1 MVNPSA
7 GSELERGRARYAQRG
22 WRDAYAALSAA
33 DRVGPLGAE
42 DLWRLAMAALLIG
55 REDDFA
61 AALDRAHRAH
71 LEAGDA
77 ARAARCAF
85 WIGFRLAGRG
95 DVGQA
100 TGWFARA
107 RRLLEREPGEC
118 VEHGYL
124 LLPLVHQHFASRN
137 YEAARTAAVD
147 AARIADRF
155 GDAEL
160 HALAVHF
167 QGRALLEQAHVDD
180 GLTLLDEAMVA
191 VTRGELSP
199 TVTGLIYCSMIGACR
214 RIHALGRAHE
224 WTVALK
230 QWCDQQPD
238 MIAYTGLCL
247 VYRAEIMHLRG
258 AWDEAIEE
266 ARRAGERSS
275 LSDDR
280 QSLGHAHYQQG
291 EVQRLTG
298 NFAAAEDAYREAS
311 RCGREPQPG
320 YSLLRLAQGNID
332 AAVAGIRRVLGE
344 TKDVLHRTR
353 LLPAHI
359 EISLAAGDV
368 EEAKRA
374 CRDLDDA
381 VRGCDASVHGTIVAH
396 ACGAVDLAVGDAA
409 AALVSL
415 RRALNGWQELD
426 APYETARVRVLLA
439 HACDELGD
447 HDAAALELETA
458 RAAFERLGARPD
470 LDRLERLR
478 TTTGATPRTPGPPH
492 DSHGLTARELEVLSL
507 VATGRTNRAIATE
520 LFISEKTV
528 ARHVSNIF
536 AKLAVTSR
544 AAATAYAYE
553 HNLLRADGTA
563 QRPPAPDSA

>member
-7 GSELERGRARYAQRG
+7 GSELERGLAHYAQRG

-33 DRVGPLGAE
+33 DHASPLGAE
-42 DLWRLAMAALLIG
+42 DLWRIATAALLIG
-55 REDDFA
+55 REDDFVTYV
-61 AALDRAHRAH
+61 DRAHRAH
-71 LEAGDA
+71 LDAGDA

-85 WIGFRLAGRG
+85 WIGFHLAIRG

-107 RRLLEREPGEC
+107 RRLLEGEPEC

-137 YEAARTAAVD
+137 YEAARTTAVD
-147 AARIADRF
+147 ATRVADRF
-155 GDAEL
+155 GDSEL
-160 HALAVHF
+160 HALALHF
-167 QGRALLEQAHVDD
+167 QGRALLEQTHVND

-199 TVTGLIYCSMIGACR
+199 TATGFIYCSMIGACR

-224 WTVALK
+224 WTIALK

-238 MIAYTGLCL
+238 MVAYTGQCL

-258 AWDEAIEE
+258 AWDDAIEE
-266 ARRAGERSS
+266 ARRACERSS
-275 LSDDR
+275 LSENR

-291 EVQRLTG
+291 EVQRLVG

-320 YSLLRLAQGNID
+320 YSLLRLAQGNIE

-344 TKDVLHRTR
+344 TQDVLHRTR
-353 LLPAHI
+353 LLPANI
-359 EISLAAGDV
+359 EILLAAGDV
-368 EEAKRA
+368 EEARRA
-374 CRDLDDA
+374 CRDLHAA

-409 AALVSL
+409 GALVSL

-439 HACDELGD
+439 RACGELGD
-447 HDAAALELETA
+447 HDAAALELEAA

-470 LDRLERLR
+470 LDRLEALR
-478 TTTGATPRTPGPPH
+478 PTTDATPRRHGLPH
-492 DSHGLTARELEVLSL
+492 DRHGLPHDRHGLTPRELEVLSF

-553 HNLLRADGTA
+553 HDLLHVDDA
-563 QRPPAPDSA
+563 

>member
-1 MVNPSA
+1 
-7 GSELERGRARYAQRG
+7 
-22 WRDAYAALSAA
+22 
-33 DRVGPLGAE
+33 
-42 DLWRLAMAALLIG
+42 
-55 REDDFA
+55 
-61 AALDRAHRAH
+61 
-71 LEAGDA
+71 
-77 ARAARCAF
+77 
-85 WIGFRLAGRG
+85 
-95 DVGQA
+95 
-100 TGWFARA
+100 
-107 RRLLEREPGEC
+107 
-118 VEHGYL
+118 
-124 LLPLVHQHFASRN
+124 
-137 YEAARTAAVD
+137 
-147 AARIADRF
+147 
-155 GDAEL
+155 
-160 HALAVHF
+160 
-167 QGRALLEQAHVDD
+167 
-180 GLTLLDEAMVA
+180 
-191 VTRGELSP
+191 
-199 TVTGLIYCSMIGACR
+199 MIGACR

-247 VYRAEIMHLRG
+247 VYRAEIMHLHG

-266 ARRAGERSS
+266 ARRACERSS
-275 LSDDR
+275 LPEDR

-291 EVQRLTG
+291 EVLRLVG

-359 EISLAAGDV
+359 EISLAAGEV
-368 EEAKRA
+368 EEARRA
-374 CRDLDDA
+374 CGDLDAA

-396 ACGAVDLAVGDAA
+396 ACGAVDLALGDAA

-447 HDAAALELETA
+447 HDAAAFELEAA
-458 RAAFERLGARPD
+458 RATFERLGARPD

-478 TTTGATPRTPGPPH
+478 PTTGGTPRTAGSPH

-553 HNLLRADGTA
+553 HNLLRADGTEH
-563 QRPPAPDSA
+563 RPPAPGSA

>member
-1 MVNPSA
+1 MVKPSA
-7 GSELERGRARYAQRG
+7 ELEHGRARYAQRG
-22 WRDAYAALSAA
+22 WRDAYASLSAA
-33 DRVGPLGAE
+33 DRVRPLGAE

-61 AALDRAHRAH
+61 ASLDRAHRAH
-71 LEAGDA
+71 LDAGDA

-95 DVGQA
+95 DIGQA

-107 RRLLEREPGEC
+107 KRLLERAPGEC

-124 LLPLVHQHFASRN
+124 LLPLVHQHFASGN

-147 AARIADRF
+147 AARVAERF
-155 GDAEL
+155 DDAEL

-167 QGRALLEQAHVDD
+167 QGRALLEQARVDD

-191 VTRGELSP
+191 VTRGQLSP

-214 RIHALGRAHE
+214 RIHALRRAHE
-224 WTVALK
+224 WTAALK
-230 QWCDQQPD
+230 LWCDQQPD
-238 MIAYTGLCL
+238 MVAYTGQCL
-247 VYRAEIMHLRG
+247 VYRAEIMQLHG

-266 ARRAGERSS
+266 ARLASERSS
-275 LSDDR
+275 LLDDR

-311 RCGREPQPG
+311 RWGREPQPG
-320 YSLLRLAQGNID
+320 YALLRLAQGNID
-332 AAVAGIRRVLGE
+332 AAMAGIRRVMGE
-344 TKDVLHRTR
+344 TKDVLHQTR
-353 LLPAHI
+353 LLPAYI
-359 EISLAAGDV
+359 EISLAAG
-368 EEAKRA
+368 EIGEAERA
-374 CRDLDDA
+374 CRDLDAA
-381 VRGCDASVHGTIVAH
+381 VRGCDASVHRTIVAH
-396 ACGAVDLAVGDAA
+396 AAGAVELALGDAA

-415 RRALNGWQELD
+415 RRALHGWQELD
-426 APYETARVRVLLA
+426 APYQAARVRVLLA

-447 HDAAALELETA
+447 HDAAALERGAA
-458 RAAFERLGARPD
+458 RATFESLRARPD
-470 LDRLERLR
+470 LDRLEGLPDQS
-478 TTTGATPRTPGPPH
+478 TQLLPTAATPRSPGSPD
-492 DSHGLTARELEVLSL
+492 DSHGLTARELEVLAL

-544 AAATAYAYE
+544 AAATAFAYE
-553 HNLLRADGTA
+553 HRLLRAD
-563 QRPPAPDSA
+563 PA